1 MSAATL
7 FEALARRAPTDP
19 VLVADDRT
27 WNAADVIAAA
37 EGLAPVLRDSRVVA
51 VLADNGPAWALA
63 DLGALASGHVHLP
76 LPSFFSASQLVHA
89 LTVAGADSLLTDQPL
104 RVDELA
110 LGFCAEGTWN
120 GLTLMR
126 RKAERVGLPAAT
138 AKISFTSGSTGNPK
152 GVCLSAEGLL
162 DTATAVVERLADLPI
177 AHHLAVLPLGLL
189 LENVAGLHV
198 PLLRGAAVH
207 LPSLQAL
214 GWRGMAGFDPAALHA
229 RAGASQAHSLILVPE
244 LLKAWVAY
252 LNATGQR
259 APGALTYV
267 AVGGARVDAGLLA
280 RARALGIPAY
290 QGYGL
295 TECGSVV
302 CVNRPDDESDGVGR
316 PLAHAAVKVVEGE
329 VRVGTRAF
337 LGYLGDNPAAKATH
351 GGEGFP
357 TGDLGRLDADGHLHL
372 SGRRSNLI
380 ITAYG
385 RNISPEWVESALLA
399 RAAIAQVV
407 VAGDARADLCAVVVA
422 APGADGEAVA
432 AAVERA
438 NATLPDYARIRRW
451 ISVAPFSVRNGQATG
466 NGRAIR
472 AAILKHHAA
481 AITALYPEEESERVV
496 L

>member
-1 MSAATL
+1 MSAAIL

-19 VLVADDRT
+19 VLIADDRI
-27 WNAADVIAAA
+27 WNAADVIAASA
-37 EGLAPVLRDSRVVA
+37 SLAPVLRDSRVVA

-63 DLGALASGHVHLP
+63 DLGTLASGHVHLP
-76 LPSFFSASQLVHA
+76 LPSFFSASQLAHA
-89 LTVAGADSLLTDQPL
+89 LTVAGADSLFTDQPL

-110 LGFCAEGTWN
+110 LGFCAEGSWN
-120 GLTLMR
+120 GLTVMR
-126 RKAERVGLPAAT
+126 RKVERVSLPAAT
-138 AKISFTSGSTGNPK
+138 SKISFTSGSTGNPK
-152 GVCLSAEGLL
+152 GVCLSADGLL
-162 DTATAVVERLADLPI
+162 DTATALAQRLLDLPI
-177 AHHLAVLPLGLL
+177 THHLAVLPLALL
-189 LENVAGLHV
+189 LENIAGLHA

-214 GWRGMAGFDPAALHA
+214 GWCGMAGFDPAALHSSI
-229 RAGASQAHSLILVPE
+229 GASRAHSLILVPE

-252 LNATGQR
+252 LTATRQR
-259 APGALTYV
+259 APTDLVYV

-302 CVNRPDDESDGVGR
+302 CVNRPGDDGDGVGR
-316 PLAHAAVKVVEGE
+316 PLAHAALNIIDGE
-329 VRVGTRAF
+329 LSVGTRAF
-337 LGYLGDNPAAKATH
+337 VGYLGGNPTAKSAH
-351 GGEGFP
+351 DGEGFK
-357 TGDLGRLDADGHLHL
+357 TGDLGRLDASGHLHL
-372 SGRRSNLI
+372 SGRRSNLL

-385 RNISPEWVESALLA
+385 RNISPEWIESALLA

-407 VAGDARADLCAVVVA
+407 VAGDARAELCAVLVA

-432 AAVERA
+432 AALARA

-451 ISVAPFSVRNGQATG
+451 ISVAPFSVHNGQATG
-466 NGRAIR
+466 NGRPIR
-472 AAILKHHAA
+472 AAILEHHAA
-481 AITALYPEEESERVV
+481 AISALYPEEESERVV